1 MGNLR
6 SVSKAI
12 EAAGA
17 TVSLTDDTAEID
29 AADAL
34 CVPGQGVFGRCMSA
48 LSESGLDASIRE
60 WIDRDRPFLGICL
73 GMQVLFA
80 SSEEGGA
87 PGLGL
92 FEGRVERL
100 PDGVRVPHI
109 GWNEVD
115 PVGNGSLERQYFYF
129 DHSFAVEPSETD
141 IVSGW
146 CLHGRRFAAAIETGR
161 LLGVQFH
168 PEKSGRI
175 GIRLL
180 QTWLERI

>member
-1 MGNLR
+1 M
-6 SVSKAI
+6 
-12 EAAGA
+12 
-17 TVSLTDDTAEID
+17 TADASEIG

-34 CVPGQGVFGRCMSA
+34 CVPGQGVFGRCMTA
-48 LSESGLDASIRE
+48 LTDRGLDALIRE
-60 WIDRDRPFLGICL
+60 WIERDRPFLGICL
-73 GMQVLFA
+73 GMQVLFG
-80 SSEEGGA
+80 SSEEGGVR
-87 PGLGL
+87 GLDV

-100 PDGVRVPHI
+100 PDAVRVPHI
-109 GWNEVD
+109 GWNEVE
-115 PVGNGSLERQYFYF
+115 PVGTGSLERQYFYF
-129 DHSFAVEPSETD
+129 DHSFAVEPSETG

-180 QTWLERI
+180 QSWLERI